1 MKTDENIL
9 NGLFKTERKAVMGR
23 KKTLN
28 ISNILFPSQLHR
40 FIFPAVFLPKIAKF
54 EHVQMYF
61 YVCIKVTFK
70 SKVVKKGYLN
80 PYTRPQPF
88 TNSLTK
94 QVVFFI
100 IQHTST
106 VTD

>member
-9 NGLFKTERKAVMGR
+9 NGLFKTERKAVMDR
-23 KKTLN
+23 KKLD

-54 EHVQMYF
+54 EDVQMYF

-70 SKVVKKGYLN
+70 SKVVK
-80 PYTRPQPF
+80 
-88 TNSLTK
+88 
-94 QVVFFI
+94 
-100 IQHTST
+100 
-106 VTD
+106 

>member
-9 NGLFKTERKAVMGR
+9 NWAKSSDGQ
-23 KKTLN
+23 KKTLD

-40 FIFPAVFLPKIAKF
+40 FIFTADFLPKIAKF

-70 SKVVKKGYLN
+70 SKVVKKRYVN
-80 PYTRPQPF
+80 PYTSPQPF
-88 TNSLTK
+88 TT
-94 QVVFFI
+94 
-100 IQHTST
+100 H
-106 VTD
+106 